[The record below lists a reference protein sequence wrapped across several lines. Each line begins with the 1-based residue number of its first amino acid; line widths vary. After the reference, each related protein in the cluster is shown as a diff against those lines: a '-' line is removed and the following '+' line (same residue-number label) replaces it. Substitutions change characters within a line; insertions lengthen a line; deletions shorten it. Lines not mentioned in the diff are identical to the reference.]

1 MTLEREEQLWKEK
14 ISAKQD
20 YLAAQQALTEAEIAS
35 DLALAK
41 LRAIGVPPEAGHQRG
56 EVARYD
62 IRAPI
67 SGLIT
72 AKAIAQN
79 HVLKEDAEIF
89 TIADISSV

>member
-1 MTLEREEQLWKEK
+1 MARITFEREKQLWEEK

-41 LRAIGVPPEAGHQRG
+41 LRTLGMPAEAIHKRG
-56 EVARYD
+56 DMARYE

-72 AKAIAQN
+72 AK
-79 HVLKEDAEIF
+79 L
-89 TIADISSV
+89 